1 MSSTGKYIPGS
12 QERPGFYGFTRFVL
26 SIVLPFLFK
35 FDVQGIENIPENG
48 AVLLAS
54 NHFSGWDILATAFS
68 MKRMLHFMAK
78 SEYTK
83 SRFLTWLFTK
93 LEAFFVNRGEGDTE
107 AIRNCLAVL
116 KANQA
121 LIIYPEGH
129 RSEDHKLIKAH
140 EGFALIALKSG
151 APVVPVSVW
160 GSELVLRKGY
170 HWPHQPVVHIRFGQ
184 PLVFAASGKK
194 YTRADMQ
201 SATDDTMRAIAAA
214 LPEDYRGVYAQLPE
228 PAAAGNSPT
237 ENEETR

>member
-1 MSSTGKYIPGS
+1 MSSSGKYIPGNP
-12 QERPGFYGFTRFVL
+12 ERAGFYSFARFVL
-26 SIVLPFLFK
+26 SLILPFLFK
-35 FDVQGIENIPENG
+35 FDVQGAEHIPENG

-54 NHFSGWDILATAFS
+54 NHFSGWDIIATAFS

-83 SRFLTWLFTK
+83 SRFLTWLFTH

-116 KANQA
+116 KAQQA

-129 RSEDHKLIKAH
+129 RSEDHALLKAH

-151 APVVPVSVW
+151 APVVPVAVW

-170 HWPHQPVVHIRFGQ
+170 RWPHRPVVHIRFGQ
-184 PLVFAASGKK
+184 PMLFPASGKK

-214 LPEDYRGVYAQLPE
+214 LPEKYRGAYAALPDS
-228 PAAAGNSPT
+228 AAAQKEPVGS
-237 ENEETR
+237 EE